1 VNARAHHN
9 NSFFTRP
16 SESPVSDGAA
26 PSPFRLVSS
35 PPPKAFEHQRATT
48 DFILG
53 TKRVLCFSDAGT
65 GKTRAVLDAVKQRV
79 KESGKRIL
87 VFAPKTILEP
97 AWGED
102 ILQFTRELTYCVA
115 TAKNRRSALESE
127 SQVVLTNHDAATWIA
142 RNLDILEGFDTLVID
157 ESTAFKNFGSQR
169 SKAMVK
175 IAKFFEYRI
184 AMTGTPT
191 PNSVTDVWHQAFII
205 DDGER
210 LGKSFH
216 KFRSV
221 CCVNKGQGSPFP
233 DWQDKEGILETVADA
248 LADITIRY
256 KLEDCTDLPPTVSN
270 TIHFELDRKCRD
282 AYDSLVRH
290 SLINVDVSTISADRA
305 AVLTGKL
312 LQIASGNVYDED
324 KKIVNLSD
332 KRTELI
338 VDLIEQREHCLV
350 AFLWQH
356 QKLALIKQ
364 LEKKKISYRVL
375 DGTIKDKDRTSY
387 VSEFQDGDVK
397 VMLCH
402 PKTAGHGLTLTRATT
417 TIWAT
422 PTYNAEWLDQFNRRA
437 YRTGQKK
444 KTEVLSVLAK
454 DTIDMEAMAKVSG
467 KQISMHQ
474 LLENVKENYT
484 LMN

>member
-1 VNARAHHN
+1 MNARVN
-9 NSFFTRP
+9 NNRSFFIRP
-16 SESPVSDGAA
+16 GKSPVSDGAT
-26 PSPFRLVSS
+26 SDYLRVVSRA
-35 PPPKAFEHQRATT
+35 PPKPFKHQKETT

-53 TKRVLCFSDAGT
+53 TERVLCFSDAGT
-65 GKTRAVLDAVKQRV
+65 GKTRAVLDAVKERL

-102 ILQFTRELTYCVA
+102 IRQFVAGLNYCVA
-115 TAKNRRSALESE
+115 SAKNRQSAFES
-127 SQVVLTNHDAATWIA
+127 STDVVLTNHDAAVWLSK
-142 RNLDILEGFDTLVID
+142 NLGLLSNFDTLIID

-175 IAKFFEYRI
+175 IAKNFDYRI

-191 PNSVTDVWHQAFII
+191 PNSITDVWHQAFII

-210 LGKSFH
+210 LGKSFF

-233 DWQDKEGILETVADA
+233 KWEDKPGINETVADA

-256 KLEDCTDLPPTVSN
+256 KLEDCTDLPPIVTNTV
-270 TIHFELDRKCRD
+270 HFELDDDCRD
-282 AYDSLVRH
+282 AYTELVKH

-305 AVLTGKL
+305 AVLAGKL
-312 LQIASGNVYDED
+312 LQIASGNVYDEE
-324 KKIVNLSD
+324 KNTVNLSD
-332 KRTELI
+332 KRSELI
-338 VDLIEQREHCLV
+338 VDLIAQREYCLV
-350 AFLWQH
+350 GFLWQH
-356 QKLALIKQ
+356 QKIALIKQ
-364 LEKKKISYRVL
+364 LEKRKISYRVL
-375 DGTIKDKDRTSY
+375 DGTIKDKDRASY
-387 VSEFQDGDVK
+387 VSEFQNGDVK

-402 PKTAGHGLTLTRATT
+402 PKTAGHGLTLTKATT

-444 KTEVLSVLAK
+444 KTEILTVLAK
-454 DTIDMEAMAKVSG
+454 DTVDMEAIKKVDG
-467 KQISMHQ
+467 KILSMHQ
-474 LLENVKENYT
+474 LLENVKENYE
-484 LMN
+484 LSK

>member
-1 VNARAHHN
+1 MNARANN
-9 NSFFTRP
+9 NSSFFIRP
-16 SESPVSDGAA
+16 GESPVFDGTTSDHL
-26 PSPFRLVSS
+26 RLVSRAT
-35 PPPKAFEHQRATT
+35 PKPFEHQTETT

-53 TKRVLCFSDAGT
+53 TERVLCFSDAGT
-65 GKTRAVLDAVKQRV
+65 GKTRAVLDAVKKRAE
-79 KESGKRIL
+79 ESGKRIL

-102 ILQFTRELTYCVA
+102 IRQFITGVNYCVA
-115 TAKNRRSALESE
+115 SAKNRQSAFES
-127 SQVVLTNHDAATWIA
+127 STDIVLTNHDAATWLSK
-142 RNLDILEGFDTLVID
+142 NLGLLHDFDTLIID
-157 ESTAFKNFGSQR
+157 ESTAFKNFSSQR

-175 IAKFFEYRI
+175 IAKHFDYRI

-191 PNSVTDVWHQAFII
+191 PNSITDVWNQAFII

-210 LGKSFH
+210 LGKSFF

-233 DWQDKEGILETVADA
+233 KWEDKPGIHEVIADA

-256 KLEDCTDLPPTVSN
+256 KLEDCTDLPPIVTNNVY
-270 TIHFELDRKCRD
+270 FELDNKCTD
-282 AYDSLVRH
+282 AYVELVKH
-290 SLINVDVSTISADRA
+290 SLLNVDVSTISADRA

-324 KKIVNLSD
+324 KNTVNLSD
-332 KRTELI
+332 KRSELV

-356 QKLALIKQ
+356 QKDALIRQ
-364 LEKKKISYRVL
+364 LKKRKISYRVL
-375 DGTIKDKDRTSY
+375 DGTVKDNDRASY
-387 VSEFQDGDVK
+387 VSEFQNGDVK

-444 KTEVLSVLAK
+444 KTEILTVLAK
-454 DTIDMEAMAKVSG
+454 GTIDMEANAKVNG
-467 KQISMHQ
+467 KQLSMHQ
-474 LLENVKENYT
+474 LLTNVKENYE
-484 LMN
+484 LLK